1 MGRANESNIPTIDD
15 VLAAYELG
23 YFPMAA
29 GPNGSIEFYYFEP
42 RGIIPLDDRFTVRK
56 SLRQIIN
63 RGGHTIKFDTQF
75 EEVIRN
81 CARHEKPRHE
91 VWLSNDMI
99 EIYLELHRIGI
110 AHSVEVWSA
119 GDESK
124 LIGGL
129 YGLTM
134 GSAFLGESM
143 FSVAPNASQIAL
155 VALVEHLRSR
165 NFTLLDAQMSSD
177 HLKQF
182 GMLEISQREYL
193 GLLNDALTKAASF

>member
-1 MGRANESNIPTIDD
+1 MGRANESNIPTIED
-15 VLAAYELG
+15 VLAAYKLG

-29 GPNGSIEFYYFEP
+29 GPNGAIEFYYFEP
-42 RGIIPLDDRFTVRK
+42 RGIIPLDERFTVRK

-63 RGGHTIKFDTQF
+63 RGEHIIKFDAKF
-75 EEVIRN
+75 EHVIRN

-99 EIYLELHRIGI
+99 EIYLELHRMGI

-119 GDESK
+119 GNESR

-129 YGLTM
+129 YGLAM

-143 FSVAPNASQIAL
+143 FSLAPNASQIAL

-182 GMLEISQREYL
+182 GMIEMPQREYL
-193 GLLNDALTKAASF
+193 VLLNDALKQKASF

>member
-1 MGRANESNIPTIDD
+1 MGRANVSYLPTIED
-15 VLAAYELG
+15 VLAAYKLG

-29 GPNGSIEFYYFEP
+29 GPNGAIEFYYFEP

-63 RGGHTIKFDTQF
+63 RGEHIIKFDTQF
-75 EEVIRN
+75 EGVIRS

-99 EIYLELHRIGI
+99 EIYLELHRMGI

-124 LIGGL
+124 LVGGL
-129 YGLTM
+129 YGLAM

-143 FSVAPNASQIAL
+143 FSLAPNASQIAL
-155 VALVEHLRSR
+155 VSLVEHLRSH

-182 GMLEISQREYL
+182 GMIEMPQSEYL
-193 GLLNDALTKAASF
+193 ELLRDALSRNANF